1 MHKSASVS
9 IRTVRV
15 CVTLGVLLVEM
26 AEMVYGISV
35 TTPTAWMLLEGGIC
49 WLLKRPSVMRTVSVT
64 ISIHSTAISTEICA
78 GNLLI
83 PTSKVLLLM
92 PMTRESV
99 EVTMLSNIGVWVKSA
114 VRAALMVID
123 IMLVARVERRMQVT
137 LRGSCD
143 LSRGMVWLSHAA
155 LAVGIALLLIERFGF
170 GLRRLGRKPRFEGC
184 TPGIDVSTK
193 LFDSLLQLF
202 ERWTHILELKYRRAR
217 MGLRSAVGVFFDA
230 EFDAINNF
238 ELIRD
243 SVMEIGRFDNTGK
256 LRVVADKIKSHWD
269 KIE

>member
-9 IRTVRV
+9 IRAVRV
-15 CVTLGVLLVEM
+15 CVTLGELLVEM
-26 AEMVYGISV
+26 AEMISV

-64 ISIHSTAISTEICA
+64 ISVHSTAISTEICA

-114 VRAALMVID
+114 VRAALMVIN

-143 LSRGMVWLSHAA
+143 LSRGMVRLSHAA

-170 GLRRLGRKPRFEGC
+170 GLRRLGRKLRFEGC
-184 TPGIDVSTK
+184 SPGLDVSTK

-217 MGLRSAVGVFFDA
+217 MGLRSAVGVFFDT

-256 LRVVADKIKSHWD
+256 LGVVADKIKGHWD